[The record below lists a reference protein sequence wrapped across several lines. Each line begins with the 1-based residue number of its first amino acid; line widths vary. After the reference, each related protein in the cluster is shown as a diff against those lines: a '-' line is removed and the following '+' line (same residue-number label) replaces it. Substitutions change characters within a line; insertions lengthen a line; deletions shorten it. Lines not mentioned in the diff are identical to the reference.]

1 MPDAGREIYLIT
13 GNKDKLRE
21 AEQILNTKLKH
32 IDLDLEEIQE
42 LDSDKIS
49 ENKARKAWEKVG
61 KPLFVWDQALYIH
74 CLNDFPGPLVKWFW
88 EKVTLDRI
96 CKIAD
101 ALDDDKIYTKT
112 TLTFYDGKEMRHFYG
127 IVRGRIP
134 KTPRGKKGFG
144 WDPIFIP
151 EGFEATFAEMTPEE
165 KNAIS
170 MHRIALEQLRDFLK
184 AR

>member
-1 MPDAGREIYLIT
+1 MEVYLIT

-32 IDLDLEEIQE
+32 VDLDLEEVQG

-49 ENKARKAWEKVG
+49 EHKAKEAWENVG
-61 KPLFVWDQALYIH
+61 KPLFVWDQSLYIH

-88 EKVTLDRI
+88 EKVTLERI
-96 CKIAD
+96 CKIANLFGDD
-101 ALDDDKIYTKT
+101 AIYAKT
-112 TLTFYDGKEMRHFYG
+112 TLTLYDGKEMRHFYG
-127 IVRGRIP
+127 IVKGRIP
-134 KTPRGKKGFG
+134 KTPRGKNGFA

-151 EGFEATFAEMTPEE
+151 EGFDKTFAEMTPEE

-170 MHRIALEQLRDFLK
+170 MHRIALEKLSGFLNG
-184 AR
+184 R